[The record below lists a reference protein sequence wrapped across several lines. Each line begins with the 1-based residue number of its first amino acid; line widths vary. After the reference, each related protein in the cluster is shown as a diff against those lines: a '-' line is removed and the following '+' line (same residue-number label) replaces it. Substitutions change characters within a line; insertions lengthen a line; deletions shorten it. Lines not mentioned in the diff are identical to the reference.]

1 MPAQF
6 DEYQIDVA
14 VELVRRIE
22 QGSLLD
28 QQKLMINYGQ
38 DIADGLSRKLSVSL
52 GMMASSDAGM
62 FEDLSHDELDLISV
76 KVSGIYRIMH
86 SVT

>member
-1 MPAQF
+1 
-6 DEYQIDVA
+6 
-14 VELVRRIE
+14 
-22 QGSLLD
+22 
-28 QQKLMINYGQ
+28 
-38 DIADGLSRKLSVSL
+38 
-52 GMMASSDAGM
+52 MMASSDAGM